1 MYSLFVGQFNNS
13 QYLDFQRAWYMQPSS
28 ASMSR
33 DGERT
38 KCSDIVDAT
47 GRYVWRENGVKNG
60 RCCGIDFQQAG
71 QKWRAN
77 KCSSDDPVCLSAG
90 ISAFVPFAYD
100 AGIALAH
107 GLDKLR
113 RTGLSPDNITA
124 GRLSEAMRQSTFQ
137 GVTGEVSFLDNG
149 DRRVDDLEYIVYN
162 YHATA
167 RHLLTVGRMVNGS
180 FVPCEG
186 ADCARMI
193 FSDGSS
199 RIPDVLVC
207 CTPKGVFICCN
218 PLGMRVQVIV
228 CAIAIFLNVCWQFD
242 YPPLTLINVARPTF
256 CTHILVYLG
265 LLEAETVIVI
275 GFWHLNYQ

>member
-1 MYSLFVGQFNNS
+1 MYTLAVGQFNNS

-107 GLDKLR
+107 GLDKLLR
-113 RTGLSPDNITA
+113 EDVSPEAITA
-124 GRLSEAMRQSTFQ
+124 GRLSQAIRQLTFQ
-137 GVTGEVSFLDNG
+137 GVTGKVSFLDNG
-149 DRRVDDLEYIVYN
+149 DRRFDDLEFNVYN
-162 YHATA
+162 YHATTRDFQA
-167 RHLLTVGRMVNGS
+167 VGRMVNGG
-180 FVPCEG
+180 FAPCQG
-186 ADCARMI
+186 GDCPRMI

-199 RIPDVLVC
+199 RIPDVR
-207 CTPKGVFICCN
+207 GVRDPRSCLFICCACASTVSPPQN
-218 PLGMRVQVIV
+218 PLLAD
-228 CAIAIFLNVCWQFD
+228 AIHCRRFN
-242 YPPLTLINVARPTF
+242 
-256 CTHILVYLG
+256 
-265 LLEAETVIVI
+265 
-275 GFWHLNYQ
+275 